1 MLLDSQRSLV
11 QDNYII
17 IYSYFINKDYK
28 FIYCLLGFKKV
39 YRAKSGLIIIE
50 IIAKVIN
57 NYKIGQNLSIFIID
71 NTRDN
76 NTILKELV
84 TRFNINVDYLRL
96 RCLSYIINLIVK
108 ALLFSKG
115 VSKLKQKLTSAL
127 YNKVFKIQ
135 NSIGLISKLYNIYV
149 YVNFNLTRQAVFRDY
164 QGEGIQIYQLLIDR
178 GIRWNLIKAIIS
190 RGMLYIPNSS
200 SSYYTNKY
208 SN

>member
-1 MLLDSQRSLV
+1 M
-11 QDNYII
+11 
-17 IYSYFINKDYK
+17 
-28 FIYCLLGFKKV
+28 

-57 NYKIGQNLSIFIID
+57 NYKISQNLSIFIID

-127 YNKVFKIQ
+127 YNKVFKI
-135 NSIGLISKLYNIYV
+135 
-149 YVNFNLTRQAVFRDY
+149 
-164 QGEGIQIYQLLIDR
+164 
-178 GIRWNLIKAIIS
+178 
-190 RGMLYIPNSS
+190 
-200 SSYYTNKY
+200 
-208 SN
+208 